1 MKRTFAAATIA
12 MSLTAGA
19 LAPAASAQTSQFLDE
34 GRTVFD
40 DAQCPSTAKSEN
52 EFLGKK
58 QSIFDK
64 CTKQEKKP
72 KEKPSSTSEAAK
84 PSEEAE
90 TTAPSEPSEKPAPE
104 KQDPAKPAKKS
115 PLGDI
120 DKEKLKEQVQ
130 GSIEGYKTV
139 QPLVKGV
146 MKVLRIVRKIFIP
159 FP

>member
-115 PLGDI
+115 PWAILI
-120 DKEKLKEQVQ
+120 
-130 GSIEGYKTV
+130 
-139 QPLVKGV
+139 
-146 MKVLRIVRKIFIP
+146 RKSSRSRCRVP
-159 FP
+159 SRGTRPCSRWSRA